1 MAPRAAAPLP
11 HALSLSALLRRCA
24 AVLLLALPLAACERE
39 APPSAEQQVAGEAEE
54 GARLYAQLRDLGRLE
69 QAELAG
75 RNVLDKYPDSAA
87 AAEVRKS
94 YDALRAE
101 VEAQRESRRLA
112 ELWVYHAMP
121 EEAGTVRTAT
131 IHRSGDD
138 TSTGVA
144 DDAEGVRLVLRQ
156 HPEWGQAV
164 YLLVSNG
171 DFDCAEA
178 GCTVQLAFDQGEAAE
193 WKASVSREGP
203 LPALF
208 IEDDAAFIEQL
219 AQAEWVDIEAPLTAE
234 ATRPLRFEVAGFDR
248 AHWLGEAAAPADVA
262 PPAEA
267 SAQDAG
273 PAAEEA
279 APDAAPEGG

>member
-1 MAPRAAAPLP
+1 MAPLVAAPLP
-11 HALSLSALLRRCA
+11 LPASRLPVLLPRLAL
-24 AVLLLALPLAACERE
+24 AVLLALPLAACQRE
-39 APPSAEQQVAGEAEE
+39 AEAPSAGQQVQGEAEE

-75 RNVLDKYPDSAA
+75 RNVLEKYPDSAA
-87 AAEVRKS
+87 AAEVRKT

-101 VEAQRESRRLA
+101 VETQRESRRLA

-144 DDAEGVRLVLRQ
+144 EDAEGLRLVLRQ

-171 DFDCAEA
+171 DFDCPVE
-178 GCTVQLAFDQGEAAE
+178 GCSVQVAFDQAEASG

-208 IEDDAAFIEQL
+208 IEDDEAFIQQL
-219 AQAEWVDIEAPLTAE
+219 GEASWAEIQAPLAE
-234 ATRPLRFEVAGFDR
+234 ATDRPLRFEVAGFDR
-248 AHWLGEAAAPADVA
+248 AHWLGEAATPADSAPATQPAAADAPAD
-262 PPAEA
+262 
-267 SAQDAG
+267 DA
-273 PAAEEA
+273 
-279 APDAAPEGG
+279 DAAATEGG

>member
-1 MAPRAAAPLP
+1 MSPRAATSPVLAPLP
-11 HALSLSALLRRCA
+11 RRLLQATALALLSLALS
-24 AVLLLALPLAACERE
+24 ACGERE
-39 APPSAEQQVAGEAEE
+39 ASQPTPQQQAEGEAEE
-54 GARLYAQLRDLGRLE
+54 GARLYAQLRELGRLE

-75 RNVLDKYPDSAA
+75 RNVLEKYPESAA
-87 AAEVRKS
+87 AAEVRKT
-94 YDALRAE
+94 YDALRSE
-101 VEAQRESRRLA
+101 VETQRESRRLA

-144 DDAEGVRLVLRQ
+144 DDAQGLRLVLRQ

-178 GCTVQLAFDQGEAAE
+178 GCTVQVAFDQDEASE

-208 IEDDAAFIEQL
+208 IEDDDAFIEALQ
-219 AQAEWVDIEAPLTAE
+219 QADWVQIEAPLA
-234 ATRPLRFEVAGFDR
+234 AAASRPLRFEVAGFDR
-248 AHWLGEAAAPADVA
+248 AHWLGEAAAPTA
-262 PPAEA
+262 
-267 SAQDAG
+267 
-273 PAAEEA
+273 PAAASDQGAGTGEA
-279 APDAAPEGG
+279 APPEAAESGG

>member
-1 MAPRAAAPLP
+1 MASLAAAPLP
-11 HALSLSALLRRCA
+11 LHCPRLPLLPRLALA
-24 AVLLLALPLAACERE
+24 LLLALPLAACERE
-39 APPSAEQQVAGEAEE
+39 DQAPSQAQQVQGEAEE

-75 RNVLDKYPDSAA
+75 RNVLEKYPDSTA
-87 AAEVRKS
+87 AAEVRKT
-94 YDALRAE
+94 YEALRVE

-144 DDAEGVRLVLRQ
+144 DDAEGLRLVLRQ

-171 DFDCAEA
+171 DFDCPVE
-178 GCTVQLAFDQGEAAE
+178 GCNVQLAFDQAESTE

-208 IEDDAAFIEQL
+208 IEDDEAFIEQL
-219 AQAEWVDIEAPLTAE
+219 QQASWVEIQAPLSQQTE
-234 ATRPLRFEVAGFDR
+234 RPLRFEVAGFDR
-248 AHWLGEAAAPADVA
+248 AHWLGEDAAPAA
-262 PPAEA
+262 PSDAA
-267 SAQDAG
+267 AGAADAG
-273 PAAEEA
+273 EA
-279 APDAAPEGG
+279 GSGDGG

>member
-1 MAPRAAAPLP
+1 MAPRAAAPFPSPASRFRAPWPRIGL
-11 HALSLSALLRRCA
+11 A
-24 AVLLLALPLAACERE
+24 LLLALPLAACERE
-39 APPSAEQQVAGEAEE
+39 AAAPTPQQQAQGEAEE

-75 RNVLDKYPDSAA
+75 RNVLEKYPDSAA

-121 EEAGTVRTAT
+121 ENGGMVRTAT

-138 TSTGVA
+138 TSTGVSE
-144 DDAEGVRLVLRQ
+144 DAEGLRLVLRQ
-156 HPEWGQAV
+156 HPEWGQSV

-171 DFDCAEA
+171 DFDCAED
-178 GCTVQLAFDQGEAAE
+178 GCSMQIRFDEGEPSE
-193 WKASVSREGP
+193 WKATVSREGP

-208 IEDDAAFIEQL
+208 VEDDEAFIAQLEQ
-219 AQAEWVDIEAPLTAE
+219 AGWVESQAPLAE
-234 ATRPLRFEVAGFDR
+234 QAARPLRFEVGGFDR
-248 AHWLGEAAAPADVA
+248 AHWLGEEAAPAAPADAGGESAA
-262 PPAEA
+262 PP
-267 SAQDAG
+267 S
-273 PAAEEA
+273 
-279 APDAAPEGG
+279 GGG